1 MLPPLHSF
9 SVQEL
14 QPLVELARRRCG
26 DEKAGARRAGLQ
38 LLEALLLMNASDNGG
53 AKPQLPAAAD
63 VAAIEAATADPLVNK
78 FVAWCRE
85 CQE

>member
-1 MLPPLHSF
+1 MVLPPPQSF

-14 QPLVELARRRCG
+14 QPLVQLARRRCG

-38 LLEALLLMNASDNGG
+38 LLEALLLMNASDKGG
-53 AKPQLPAAAD
+53 DAKARLPAAAD

-78 FVAWCRE
+78 CVAWCPK
-85 CQE
+85 